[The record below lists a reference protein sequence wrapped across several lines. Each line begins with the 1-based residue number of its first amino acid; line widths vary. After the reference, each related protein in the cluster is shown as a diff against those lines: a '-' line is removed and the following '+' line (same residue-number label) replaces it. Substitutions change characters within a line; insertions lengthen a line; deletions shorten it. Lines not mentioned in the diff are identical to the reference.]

1 MTYEDVRGI
10 VGVAGMLLFII
21 LFAGVL
27 IYTFWPGNKKR
38 FERARH
44 IPLEDDPD
52 VDTRSRKTPEDK
64 SSSRGANGHQERN

>member
-10 VGVAGMLLFII
+10 VGVAGMLLFIA

-27 IYTFWPGNKKR
+27 IYTFWPGNRKR
-38 FERARH
+38 FEHARH

-52 VDTRSRKTPEDK
+52 TDSRSRNNREDQ
-64 SSSRGANGHQERN
+64 SASRGENGR